1 MGKKLAKNG
10 TKRDSVRRKSSE
22 NWAQTQRKSGRER
35 QSGSNAKKRRKARW
49 RKAKAS
55 AKKGRWHDEAAESVY
70 VCVCSSVPVWVCTTF
85 CYPCWLTTPNFP
97 QFPRGCCL
105 CLRHIDFFRLP
116 RAFPTLFSSSSFFR
130 FFLGRVSQETRFSFV
145 AKSWLVL
152 ISIYSEGRGMSMNLN
167 DCIYLISWA

>member
-1 MGKKLAKNG
+1 MGKKLAKNRA
-10 TKRDSVRRKSSE
+10 KRDSVRRKSSE
-22 NWAQTQRKSGRER
+22 NWAQTQRRSGRER
-35 QSGSNAKKRRKARW
+35 QSGSNAKMRRRMAR

-70 VCVCSSVPVWVCTTF
+70 VCVRVCLWVCTTF

-116 RAFPTLFSSSSFFR
+116 RAFPTLFSSC
-130 FFLGRVSQETRFSFV
+130 L
-145 AKSWLVL
+145 L
-152 ISIYSEGRGMSMNLN
+152 IFPWARLPGNTLFIRGEKLTCF
-167 DCIYLISWA
+167 DFYL

>member
-1 MGKKLAKNG
+1 MGKKLAKNRA
-10 TKRDSVRRKSSE
+10 KRDSVRWKSSE
-22 NWAQTQRKSGRER
+22 NWAQTQRRSGRER
-35 QSGSNAKKRRKARW
+35 QSGSNAKMRRRMAR

-70 VCVCSSVPVWVCTTF
+70 VCVRVCLWVCTTF

-116 RAFPTLFSSSSFFR
+116 RAFPTLFSSCLFIFPWAR
-130 FFLGRVSQETRFSFV
+130 LPGNTLF
-145 AKSWLVL
+145 
-152 ISIYSEGRGMSMNLN
+152 IRGEKLTCF
-167 DCIYLISWA
+167 DFYL

>member
-1 MGKKLAKNG
+1 MGKKLAKNRA
-10 TKRDSVRRKSSE
+10 KRDSVRRKSSE
-22 NWAQTQRKSGRER
+22 NWAQTQRRSGRER
-35 QSGSNAKKRRKARW
+35 QSGSNAKMRRKMARRKAR

-70 VCVCSSVPVWVCTTF
+70 VCVRVCLWVCTTF

-116 RAFPTLFSSSSFFR
+116 RAFPTLFSSCLFIFPWAR
-130 FFLGRVSQETRFSFV
+130 LPGNTLF
-145 AKSWLVL
+145 
-152 ISIYSEGRGMSMNLN
+152 IRGEKLTCF
-167 DCIYLISWA
+167 DFYL

>member
-10 TKRDSVRRKSSE
+10 AKRDSVRRKSSE
-22 NWAQTQRKSGRER
+22 NWAQTQRRSGRER
-35 QSGSNAKKRRKARW
+35 QSGSNAKMRRRMAR

-70 VCVCSSVPVWVCTTF
+70 VCVRVCLWVCTTF

-116 RAFPTLFSSSSFFR
+116 RAFPTLFSSCLFIFPWAR
-130 FFLGRVSQETRFSFV
+130 LPGNTLF
-145 AKSWLVL
+145 
-152 ISIYSEGRGMSMNLN
+152 IRGEKLTCF
-167 DCIYLISWA
+167 DFYL